1 MREECAKG
9 RTAPY
14 QTLGMCGTRLT
25 GAPVGDAG
33 RTKDTTAGA
42 MRPEPEPEATRRD
55 AGPTESSLANR
66 GWWDGNADEYQREH
80 GSFLGDDRFVWGPEG
95 LDEAAAGLLGPAARL
110 KDKAVLEIGAGAAQ
124 CSRWLAA
131 RGARPVALDLSHRQ
145 LRHARRIDAGTAAF
159 PLVQADATALPF
171 AAGSFDLACSAYG
184 AVPFVADS
192 ARVMRE
198 VRRVLRP
205 GGRWVFSVTHP
216 LRWAFPDEPGPEGLT
231 AVSSYFDRRPYVEQD
246 PAGRAEY
253 AEHHRTLGDRVREI
267 TGAGFRLLDVV
278 EPEWPD
284 GLDREW
290 GGWSPL
296 RGRLLPGTAIFVC
309 SAE

>member
-1 MREECAKG
+1 
-9 RTAPY
+9 
-14 QTLGMCGTRLT
+14 
-25 GAPVGDAG
+25 
-33 RTKDTTAGA
+33 
-42 MRPEPEPEATRRD
+42 MRPEPEPEATRRS
-55 AGPTESSLANR
+55 AGPAESSRANR
-66 GWWDGNADEYQREH
+66 GWWDGNADDYQREH
-80 GSFLGDDRFVWGPEG
+80 GSFLGDDRFVWCPEG
-95 LDEAAAGLLGPAARL
+95 LDEAAAGLLGPAAEL
-110 KDKAVLEIGAGAAQ
+110 TGKAVLEVGAGAAQ

-145 LRHARRIDAGTAAF
+145 LLHARRIDGGAPAF

-171 AAGSFDLACSAYG
+171 ADGSFDLACSAFG
-184 AVPFVADS
+184 ALPFVADS

-216 LRWAFPDEPGPEGLT
+216 IRWAFPDEPGPEGLT
-231 AVSSYFDRRPYVEQD
+231 AISSYFDRRPYVELD
-246 PAGRAEY
+246 AAGRTEY
-253 AEHHRTLGDRVREI
+253 VEHHRTLGDRVRDV

-290 GGWSPL
+290 GAWSPL
-296 RGRLLPGTAIFVC
+296 RGRLIPGTAIFVC
-309 SAE
+309 AAG